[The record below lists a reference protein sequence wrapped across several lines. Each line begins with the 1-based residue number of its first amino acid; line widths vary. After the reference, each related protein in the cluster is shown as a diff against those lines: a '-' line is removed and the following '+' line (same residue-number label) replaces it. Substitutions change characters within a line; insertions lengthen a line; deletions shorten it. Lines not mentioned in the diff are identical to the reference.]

1 MSGRAKLCFLQAF
14 QKVLPVPN
22 PSSQVRK
29 LEKTQV
35 SPMGR
40 GRGHVLCSAIKKAQ
54 NNPSLYLVDLVI
66 HLAMASRQKG
76 GSGSPS
82 SWFNADWSTYR
93 SLFLLFI
100 LVTSVNSIGVLQLV
114 NPVFPGTVTCYETRM
129 AVEFPSDFGT
139 KKWHTSVV
147 DPFSF
152 ELLNCTY
159 ILDPEKLTLKAP
171 YETCTRRTLG
181 QHRMIIRLKDHNAA
195 SRHNSLMYQIN
206 CPVMQAEETH
216 EHAGSTICTKDSM
229 SFTFNVI
236 PGLADENTD
245 TKNPMGWSIEV
256 GDGTKAKT
264 LTLQDVLRQGY
275 NILFD
280 NHKITFQVSFNATG
294 VTHYMQGNSH
304 LYMVPLK
311 LIHESLGQKIIL
323 TTRVLCMSDAVTCN
337 ATHVTLTI
345 PEFPGKLKSVSFE
358 NRNFAVSQLHNNG
371 IDKEESSGL
380 TLHFSKTLLKMEFS
394 EKCLPYQF
402 YLASLKLTFAFNQE
416 TISTVLYPECVC
428 ESPVSIVT
436 GDLCTQDG
444 FMDIKVY
451 SHQTKPALN
460 LETLRVGDSSCQP
473 TFQAASQGLIL
484 FHIPLNGCGT
494 RPKFKEGKVIYE
506 NEIHAVWADL
516 PPSTISRDSE
526 FRMTVQC
533 HYSKGDLLINNRVQS
548 LPPPEASVRP
558 GPLALILQTYPDK
571 SYLQPYGEKEYP
583 VVRYLRQP
591 IYLEVRVLNRS
602 DPNIKLVLDDCWATP
617 TVDPASVPQW
627 NIIMDG
633 CEYNLDNHRTTFH
646 PVGSS
651 VTYPSHYRRFDVKTF
666 AFVSEAQV
674 LSSLVYFHCS
684 VLICSRLSAD
694 SPLCSVT
701 CPVSFRHRR
710 ATGTTEEEKMIVSLP
725 GPILLLSDSSSL
737 RDVVDSK
744 GYGAAGYVAFK
755 TVVAVAAL
763 AGLVATLGF
772 ITYLRKN
779 RTMMLNH

>member
-1 MSGRAKLCFLQAF
+1 
-14 QKVLPVPN
+14 
-22 PSSQVRK
+22 
-29 LEKTQV
+29 
-35 SPMGR
+35 
-40 GRGHVLCSAIKKAQ
+40 
-54 NNPSLYLVDLVI
+54 
-66 HLAMASRQKG
+66 
-76 GSGSPS
+76 
-82 SWFNADWSTYR
+82 
-93 SLFLLFI
+93 
-100 LVTSVNSIGVLQLV
+100 
-114 NPVFPGTVTCYETRM
+114 M

-294 VTHYMQGNSH
+294 VTHYMQ
-304 LYMVPLK
+304 
-311 LIHESLGQKIIL
+311 
-323 TTRVLCMSDAVTCN
+323 DAVTCN

-345 PEFPGKLKSVSFE
+345 PEFPGKLKSVSSE

-428 ESPVSIVT
+428 ESPVSI

-494 RPKFKEGKVIYE
+494 RHKFKEGKVIYE

-533 HYSKGDLLINNRVQS
+533 HYSKGDMLINTRVQS

-571 SYLQPYGEKEYP
+571 SYLQPYREKEYP
-583 VVRYLRQP
+583 VVKYLRQP

-617 TVDPASVPQW
+617 MMDPASVPQW

-633 CEYNLDNHRTTFH
+633 YQPHGSSEICEYNLDSHRTTFH

-710 ATGTTEEEKMIVSLP
+710 GGENPHGAGDSMEMCSKKSINTPLYSSLFQRSDRHKFQFLPPATGTTEEEKMIVSLP

-779 RTMMLNH
+779 RTMMLNR